1 MSTPR
6 TRLEREFDA
15 DAVRELKEQAA
26 ANIAVGG
33 AELAAQAIRA
43 GLVDELHLL
52 LAPVVVGGGAQ
63 ALPAGT
69 RMDLDLRE
77 ERRFGN
83 GTVYLRYTARS

>member
-1 MSTPR
+1 MK
-6 TRLEREFDA
+6 A
-15 DAVRELKEQAA
+15 GAA
-26 ANIAVGG
+26 RDIGVGG

-43 GLVDELHLL
+43 GLVDELQLL

-83 GTVYLRYTARS
+83 GTVYLRYTASS

>member
-1 MSTPR
+1 MK
-6 TRLEREFDA
+6 A
-15 DAVRELKEQAA
+15 GAA
-26 ANIAVGG
+26 RDIGVGG

-43 GLVDELHLL
+43 GLVDELQLL

-83 GTVYLRYTARS
+83 GTVYLHYAVIPPG